1 MNKRKITSFILAVV
15 CITAIL
21 IVTALALKI
30 SNGDTPA
37 KNGNA
42 NSEASGNMQT
52 SEIQSTSE
60 NKSESQSES
69 RSETETE
76 VSGGETSSTNARKGS
91 FYDGVKYRSPTAKTA
106 DIFKHGRNLMLLN
119 KEYELPE
126 DFEWNLVYWSNGESV
141 DALSLNYK
149 EYDRVFAVDKEAYEP
164 LKKMFADAEKAGVP
178 LQMVSPYRSIQKQD
192 RLFTESVNYY
202 MNKGYSESEAIKK
215 ANYSRTFTGT
225 SEHNTGLGFD
235 ILQKGNW
242 NLTQSFEETA
252 QFKWL
257 IENAENY
264 GFILRYPKDKTDITG
279 IMYEPWHFRYVGTDN
294 AKKINGMGMCLE
306 EYIEYLDGEA

>member
-1 MNKRKITSFILAVV
+1 MDKRKIIPFILSAV

-21 IVTALALKI
+21 IVTVIAFKNV
-30 SNGDTPA
+30 NGDVPS
-37 KNGNA
+37 KNGNVIP
-42 NSEASGNMQT
+42 EASGNVQA
-52 SEIQSTSE
+52 SE
-60 NKSESQSES
+60 NQSISEYKSES
-69 RSETETE
+69 ETE
-76 VSGGETSSTNARKGS
+76 VGKGEASSNSGHINTDS
-91 FYDGVKYRSPTAKTA
+91 FYSGVKYRSPTAKPA
-106 DIFKHGRNLMLLN
+106 DIEKHGRNLMLLN

-126 DFEWNLVYWSNGESV
+126 DFEWNLVYWSNGKSV
-141 DALSLNYK
+141 DALSLNHR

-264 GFILRYPKDKTDITG
+264 GFILRYPKDKTDITE
-279 IMYEPWHFRYVGTDN
+279 IMYEPWHFRYVGIDN
-294 AKKINGMGMCLE
+294 AKKINGMEMCLE
-306 EYIEYLDGEA
+306 EYIEYLDGEK